1 MEEKCRIL
9 PKNAFLRH
17 FSGDVGAFGHGVVDF
32 GAGLGVHQQAGFQR
46 FDFVAVS
53 LVVFRLFVVLL
64 ELGHIDPIDFYR
76 KSHINLFK
84 ILL

>member
-1 MEEKCRIL
+1 ML
-9 PKNAFLRH
+9 
-17 FSGDVGAFGHGVVDF
+17 GHGVVDF
-32 GAGLGVHQQAGFQR
+32 GVGLSIHQQAGFQR

-64 ELGHIDPIDFYR
+64 GLGHIDPIGFYC
-76 KSHINLFK
+76 KSLVNLFK